1 MGDLAVQGKVYF
13 ICMFFMQSI
22 LFKNLLQNKASGCAC
37 GEWYVSVAVL
47 VASNR
52 PPVLTENH

>member
-1 MGDLAVQGKVYF
+1 MQGKVYF

-22 LFKNLLQNKASGCAC
+22 LFKNLLQNKASGRAC

-52 PPVLTENH
+52 PPVLAENH